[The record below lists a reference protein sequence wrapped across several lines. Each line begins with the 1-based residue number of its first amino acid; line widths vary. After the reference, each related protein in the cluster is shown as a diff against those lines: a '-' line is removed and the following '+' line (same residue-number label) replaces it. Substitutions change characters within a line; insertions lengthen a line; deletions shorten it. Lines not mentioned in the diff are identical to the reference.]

1 MSSFFPAL
9 FGSEDVASLDET
21 DVSDIT
27 PNKELSSSPSSDED
41 AISKELPHAPIDASD
56 YHLVVERSV
65 IAIQQKFR
73 RNRSKR
79 LTKRRWMKIQKRV
92 FDKDALDEIYPVE
105 VDDESFEDEKKDE
118 EEKEENT
125 RWWTWCFLALSGIG
139 ACLVRLIHCIQK
151 TMGGDPVG
159 DAATGGQM
167 FVPTPPPGVEVAGQ
181 VMATNAATTA
191 GTSAATGV
199 TTGAATAGAARYV
212 AFLCVFSNCSE

>member
-41 AISKELPHAPIDASD
+41 AISKELPYAPIDASD

-65 IAIQQKFR
+65 IAIQQNFR
-73 RNRSKR
+73 RHRSKR
-79 LTKRRWMKIQKRV
+79 RTKRRWMKIKKRV
-92 FDKDALDEIYPVE
+92 FDKDALDKIYPIE
-105 VDDESFEDEKKDE
+105 VDDESFEDEKKGE

-125 RWWTWCFLALSGIG
+125 RWWTWCFLALAGIG

-212 AFLCVFSNCSE
+212 AFFCVFSNCSE